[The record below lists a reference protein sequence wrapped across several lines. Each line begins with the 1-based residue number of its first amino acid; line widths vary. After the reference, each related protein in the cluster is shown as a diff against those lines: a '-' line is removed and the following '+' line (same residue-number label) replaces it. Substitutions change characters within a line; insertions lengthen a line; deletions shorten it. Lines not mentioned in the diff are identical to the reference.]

1 MIRCEGQPGGR
12 KGWERDLTEG
22 SRRREVESAHS
33 EGRGEDG
40 ADGEEP
46 ESGGQAQVLDES
58 VREESSSED
67 SERSPEDGGAEG
79 PGADVEVRVVV
90 LEEVAGV
97 VRPAVA
103 SRVPEE
109 G

>member
-1 MIRCEGQPGGR
+1 MQMKR
-12 KGWERDLTEG
+12 
-22 SRRREVESAHS
+22 SHRRE
-33 EGRGEDG
+33 GRPRCFTLFVHHLYHYHYHYHHFYYYYK
-40 ADGEEP
+40 A
-46 ESGGQAQVLDES
+46 
-58 VREESSSED
+58 VREESAGED
-67 SERSPEDGGAEG
+67 PEGAPEDGCAEG

-103 SRVPEE
+103 SRVAEE

>member
-1 MIRCEGQPGGR
+1 MQGGH
-12 KGWERDLTEG
+12 GER
-22 SRRREVESAHS
+22 
-33 EGRGEDG
+33 RGEQR
-40 ADGEEP
+40 ADEEEP
-46 ESGGQAQVLDES
+46 QAGGEAEVLHLVSTSLISFHYHYHHNYYYEA
-58 VREESSSED
+58 VREESPRED
-67 SERSPEDGGAEG
+67 PEGSPEDGCAEG

-103 SRVPEE
+103 SRVAEE